1 MQSKVIFFSES
12 NIKGK
17 VPRDFEN
24 ARTEFG
30 WSIMLDAE
38 WCPLNDIPEVLDY
51 DLGIVIIP
59 KNNPQVDIDFFKEFC
74 KNVAVMQEGPHWY
87 YQDYSVEKQIHYIN
101 CLREADWVYCHN
113 MSDIRYYK
121 GLGCEDVRVMRSM
134 MIPEGLDSQSGS
146 LYKEGTLLG
155 GNFVSWY
162 GGMDSYLV
170 ASEVDEQMYGVSM
183 GRKQEQ
189 EDQIDD
195 IKYLPYMSW
204 REWINHIGQY
214 RVGVH
219 LMRTHAAGTFSM
231 NLSWHGTP
239 VIGYE
244 GLDTQE
250 LLHPQTTIQVGDLMG
265 AKRIMRKLTENED
278 FYQECSEQ
286 TRRRFEKYYSEEAW
300 LKHWRRQNETI

>member
-38 WCPLNDIPEVLDY
+38 WCPLNDIPKVLDY

-59 KNNPQVDIDFFKEFC
+59 KNNPQVDLDFFKEFC

-87 YQDYSVEKQIHYIN
+87 YQDYPVDKQIHYIN

-113 MSDIRYYK
+113 NSDVKYYK

-134 MIPEGLDSQSGS
+134 MIPEGLDSQITTSQ
-146 LYKEGTLLG
+146 KNGTLLG

-170 ASEVDEQMYGVSM
+170 ASEVNEQKYGVSM

-189 EDQIDD
+189 EEMIED

-214 RVGVH
+214 KVGVH

-231 NLSWHGTP
+231 NMSWHGTP
-239 VIGYE
+239 VIGYS

-250 LLHPQTTIQVGDLMG
+250 LLHPQTTVEVGDLVK
-265 AKRIMRKLTENED
+265 ARQIMKKLYED
-278 FYQECSEQ
+278 EFFYQECSEQ
-286 TRRRFEKYYSEEAW
+286 TKGLFNKHYSEEAW
-300 LKHWRRQNETI
+300 LKHWRKQNETI

>member
-38 WCPLNDIPEVLDY
+38 WCPLNDIPKVLDY

-59 KNNPQVDIDFFKEFC
+59 KNNPQVDLDFFKEFC

-87 YQDYSVEKQIHYIN
+87 YQDYPVDKQIHYIN

-113 MSDIRYYK
+113 ESDKKYDY
-121 GLGCEDVRVMRSM
+121 GLGCKDVRVMRSM
-134 MIPEGLDSQSGS
+134 MVPEGLDSQITTSQKNGI
-146 LYKEGTLLG
+146 LLG

-170 ASEVDEQMYGVSM
+170 ASEVNEQKYGVSM

-189 EDQIDD
+189 EEMIED

-214 RVGVH
+214 KVGVH

-231 NLSWHGTP
+231 NMSWHGTP
-239 VIGYE
+239 VIGYS

-250 LLHPQTTIQVGDLMG
+250 LLHPQTTVEVGDLVK
-265 AKRIMRKLTENED
+265 ARQIMKKLYED
-278 FYQECSEQ
+278 EFFYQECSEQ
-286 TRRRFEKYYSEEAW
+286 TKGLFNKHYSEEAW
-300 LKHWRRQNETI
+300 LKHWRKQNETI